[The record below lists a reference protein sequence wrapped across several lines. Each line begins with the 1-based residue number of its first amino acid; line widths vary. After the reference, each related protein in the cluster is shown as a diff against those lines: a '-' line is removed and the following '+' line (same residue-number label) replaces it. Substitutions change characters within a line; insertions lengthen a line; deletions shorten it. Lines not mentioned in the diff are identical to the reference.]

1 MESSFRNPAGIPTSQ
16 EEKIPRNDVA
26 RRGPA
31 ALRFFLTLAALLLGC
46 CSGAFLHRELG
57 GNMATLELE
66 ARISGGDRLRI
77 YQNAQWSEPQDVKIS
92 PGQWTVY
99 RFVVPSRLTVLRI
112 DPSDVD
118 GAEMLI
124 RGIRLRAS
132 NGAVQSVAL
141 LPPTPGQTGPIPVRV
156 DVVRVLAP

>member
-1 MESSFRNPAGIPTSQ
+1 M
-16 EEKIPRNDVA
+16 
-26 RRGPA
+26 
-31 ALRFFLTLAALLLGC
+31 
-46 CSGAFLHRELG
+46 HRELG

-77 YQNAQWSEPQDVKIS
+77 YQNAQWSEPEDVKIS

-118 GAEMLI
+118 GAEMLL

-132 NGAVQSVAL
+132 TGAVQIPGPVAAD
-141 LPPTPGQTGPIPVRV
+141 PRPEWTNTVRV
-156 DVVRVLAP
+156 DVARVLAP